1 MPEDVAAN
9 LPSTDRRQGVRIRV
23 TGICRSAN
31 KLLGGRENDR
41 WGVGFFHYGVTEPL
55 LAGLDALG
63 VSKRSFSR
71 RSAP

>member
-1 MPEDVAAN
+1 M
-9 LPSTDRRQGVRIRV
+9 

-31 KLLGGRENDR
+31 KLPGGRENNR

-63 VSKRSFSR
+63 VSRRSFSR